1 MTPSSPHPVA
11 DGGVAARL
19 AALLDMGF
27 ERVEP
32 PPQTTQSARLDAR
45 TWKVSQIAPAMGGFV
60 AITALHESRE
70 LADEAI
76 GRAFEE
82 MHRLIG
88 LLNRFDA
95 ASPLSCLND
104 AGKLAGAPPE
114 LLEVVGQGLAHHRI
128 SGGAFD
134 ITVKPIIDLYRD
146 QRTYEPIEPPGPAQL
161 GEALE
166 LIGPDWIEIGGRDIA
181 FRRAGMGITLDGI
194 AKGYIVDAIATTLE
208 RHGARRYLV
217 NAGGDIRTA
226 GTRGDD
232 RPWTVAV
239 RDPEDGAVSWDSEEW
254 GRHVSP
260 PESGGAGN
268 ERERS
273 RGPAS
278 QAKRPRAGFADTIQ
292 LTGGAVATS
301 GSYETYFDRERIS
314 HHIVHSRTGA
324 SPSRAVSVTVTA
336 PTAMQ
341 ADALAT
347 AAFVLGPRAG
357 VRLIDELP
365 GCACLIIDR
374 DKQRIRSRRWRGTSG
389 AS

>member
-1 MTPSSPHPVA
+1 MTPSSPYPASA
-11 DGGVAARL
+11 DGVAARL

-32 PPQTTQSARLDAR
+32 PPQTTESARLDAH

-60 AITALHESRE
+60 AITALHGSRD

-95 ASPLSCLND
+95 ASALSCLND
-104 AGKLAGAPPE
+104 AGRLTGAPPE
-114 LLEVVGQGLAHHRI
+114 LVEVVGQGLTHYRI

-146 QRTYEPIEPPGPAQL
+146 RRTYEPIEPPGAARL
-161 GEALE
+161 KEALE
-166 LIGPDWIEIGGRDIA
+166 LVGPDRMAVGGRDIA
-181 FRRAGMGITLDGI
+181 FRRAGMGVTLDGI
-194 AKGYIVDAIATTLE
+194 AKGYIVDAIAATLE
-208 RHGARRYLV
+208 RHGAASYLV

-226 GTRGDD
+226 GTRGDA

-239 RDPEDGAVSWDSEEW
+239 RDPEDRAVSWDSEAW
-254 GRHVSP
+254 
-260 PESGGAGN
+260 AGHG
-268 ERERS
+268 S
-273 RGPAS
+273 S
-278 QAKRPRAGFADTIQ
+278 DTIQ
-292 LTGGAVATS
+292 LTDGAVATS
-301 GSYETYFDRERIS
+301 GSYETYFDRERLS
-314 HHIVHSRTGA
+314 HHIVHGRTGA
-324 SPSRAVSVTVTA
+324 SPRRAVSVTVTA

-357 VRLIDELP
+357 VRLIDTLP
-365 GCACLIIDR
+365 ACACLIIDR
-374 DKQRIRSRRWRGTSG
+374 DGRRIRSRQWRGES
-389 AS
+389 AAP